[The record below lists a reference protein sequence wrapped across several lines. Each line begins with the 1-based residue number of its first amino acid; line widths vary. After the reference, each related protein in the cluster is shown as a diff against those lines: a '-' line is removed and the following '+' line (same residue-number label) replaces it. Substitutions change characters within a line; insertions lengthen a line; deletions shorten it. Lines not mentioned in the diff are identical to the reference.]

1 MKAKKSCILFF
12 ILFLMVL
19 LIYLFDK
26 KLVFDEFVYE
36 NIISIRGNF
45 IDKYFITVTKLGNPI
60 TILFLL
66 LLFVLFFRNKFGI
79 TLVISCM
86 TSLVS
91 NSLIKNVFKRVRPAH
106 VSLIK
111 QGGYS
116 FPSGHAMISI
126 CFYGY
131 LLYLVIKKVKNK
143 YLKYILSL
151 FLIVII
157 LSIGIS
163 RIYVGVHYPTDVLA
177 GYFLATCELIIV
189 VNRCRRWFG
198 E

>member
-1 MKAKKSCILFF
+1 MKIKKSCILFF
-12 ILFLMVL
+12 LLFFVVL

-26 KLVFDEFVYE
+26 KLIFDEFVYE
-36 NIISIRGNF
+36 SIINIRGDF
-45 IDKYFITVTKLGNPI
+45 LDKYFISITKLGNPI
-60 TILFLL
+60 IILFLL
-66 LLFVLFFRNKFGI
+66 FLLVLFFRNKFGI

-86 TSLVS
+86 TSLIS
-91 NSLIKNVFKRVRPAH
+91 NSLIKNIFRRVRPAH
-106 VSLIK
+106 VRLIK

-131 LLYLVIKKVKNK
+131 LLYLVIKNVKNK
-143 YLKYILSL
+143 CLKYLLSI
-151 FLIVII
+151 FLIIII

-177 GYFLATCELIIV
+177 GYFLGISELIIV
-189 VNRCRRWFG
+189 INWCRRWFG

>member
-19 LIYLFDK
+19 FIYLFDK

-36 NIISIRGNF
+36 NIISIRGDF
-45 IDKYFITVTKLGNPI
+45 LDKYFITVTKLGNPI

-86 TSLVS
+86 TSLIS
-91 NSLIKNVFKRVRPAH
+91 NSLIKNIFRRIRPTH
-106 VSLIK
+106 IRLIK

-177 GYFLATCELIIV
+177 GYFLATCELVIV